1 MTCLRHEKEK
11 QKENNIIKDVRN
23 LFRLSKENK
32 AVKDRVII
40 DIRNLFEREEDYYK
54 PVIVGDFWSNIYIEY
69 EINGNKRKLYQL
81 KNILIKLDHI

>member
-23 LFRLSKENK
+23 LFRLKNEMDDTTIKDVRNLFRLSKENK

-40 DIRNLFEREEDYYK
+40 DIRKLFEHEEDYYK
-54 PVIVGDFWSNIYIEY
+54 PVRVGDFSE
-69 EINGNKRKLYQL
+69 
-81 KNILIKLDHI
+81 

>member
-1 MTCLRHEKEK
+1 MMTCLRHEKEK

-40 DIRNLFEREEDYYK
+40 DIRKLFEHEEDYYK
-54 PVIVGDFWSNIYIEY
+54 PVRVGDFSE
-69 EINGNKRKLYQL
+69 
-81 KNILIKLDHI
+81 